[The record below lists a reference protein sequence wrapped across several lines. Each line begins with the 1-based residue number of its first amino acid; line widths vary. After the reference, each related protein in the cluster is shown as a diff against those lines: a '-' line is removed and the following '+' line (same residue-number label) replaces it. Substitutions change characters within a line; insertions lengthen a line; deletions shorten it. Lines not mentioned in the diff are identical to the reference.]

1 MFRTCIAEEMEAA
14 EAELSGEAK
23 SLKAE
28 DAAGDKQQEVLEK
41 KVNAEHGA
49 VDITPTQDKE
59 LH

>member
-1 MFRTCIAEEMEAA
+1 MEAA